1 MAATIIENTGTEPF
15 VLPAPL
21 RGIIAPQRRV
31 YLNLSLSQVATALG
45 GSSTYT
51 PPDGAMLGIKI
62 SYDSAYAGAYD
73 SYFEGQAGGSNSV
86 AIPAGRVPY
95 GNAGG
100 TALTSEAALAYNAAT
115 DTLTAGVVSAGSFS
129 ASGFTGNATFGGT
142 LSADSVSATT
152 NFGMGGAFPSGR
164 GAAIIDAAGGATVDA
179 EARTAINAL
188 LAQLRTFGFITP

>member
-1 MAATIIENTGTEPF
+1 M
-15 VLPAPL
+15 
-21 RGIIAPQRRV
+21 
-31 YLNLSLSQVATALG
+31 
-45 GSSTYT
+45 
-51 PPDGAMLGIKI
+51 
-62 SYDSAYAGAYD
+62 
-73 SYFEGQAGGSNSV
+73 
-86 AIPAGRVPY
+86 
-95 GNAGG
+95 
-100 TALTSEAALAYNAAT
+100 
-115 DTLTAGVVSAGSFS
+115 VSAGSFS

>member
-73 SYFEGQAGGSNSV
+73 SYYEGQAGGSNNV

-100 TALTSEAALAYNAAT
+100 TALTSEAALAYNDATNTLTVGVVAAT
-115 DTLTAGVVSAGSFS
+115 SMN
-129 ASGFTGNATFGGT
+129 AST
-142 LSADSVSATT
+142 S
-152 NFGMGGAFPSGR
+152 FGMGGAVPSGR

>member
-51 PPDGAMLGIKI
+51 PPDGAMLGIKL
-62 SYDSAYAGAYD
+62 SYDSAYSGSYD
-73 SYFEGQAGGSNSV
+73 SYYEGQAGGSNNV

-100 TALTSEAALAYNAAT
+100 TALTSEAALVYD
-115 DTLTAGVVSAGSFS
+115 DTTNVLSAGSF
-129 ASGFTGNATFGGT
+129 AAGPTGGGT
-142 LSADSVSATT
+142 YNGTVTAGTVNATT
-152 NFGMGGAFPSGR
+152 NFGMGGATPIGR
-164 GAAIIDAAGGATVDA
+164 GAAIADAAGGATVDA
-179 EARTAINAL
+179 EARTALNDL